1 MGMLVE
7 TAETARRAVQ
17 LLPLA
22 VWVVAMVPPP
32 VPLLLPTV
40 LVVDSVLVTVLLTV
54 PLLLPTV
61 LVVGW
66 VLVTV
71 LRPVLL
77 LLPTVLVVDWVLA
90 TVLPP
95 VPLLLRTATVVA
107 WVVATLPLPVLL
119 LLRTAVLP
127 QVLLVPH
134 LRRIMALRPPVVPL
148 QPLVARNR
156 AAIYSGVG
164 S

>member
-1 MGMLVE
+1 
-7 TAETARRAVQ
+7 
-17 LLPLA
+17 
-22 VWVVAMVPPP
+22 
-32 VPLLLPTV
+32 
-40 LVVDSVLVTVLLTV
+40 
-54 PLLLPTV
+54 V

-77 LLPTVLVVDWVLA
+77 LLPTVLVVGSVLA

-127 QVLLVPH
+127 QVLLMPH
-134 LRRIMALRPPVVPL
+134 LRRTVALRPPAVHL
-148 QPLVARNR
+148 QPLAARNR
-156 AAIYSGVG
+156 AAICSGVG